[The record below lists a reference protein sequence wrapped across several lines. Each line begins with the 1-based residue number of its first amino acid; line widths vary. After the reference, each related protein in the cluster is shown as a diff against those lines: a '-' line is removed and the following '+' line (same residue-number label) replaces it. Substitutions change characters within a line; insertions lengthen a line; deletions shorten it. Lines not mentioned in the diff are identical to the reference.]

1 MKAILFVLACIF
13 HFMIMMICVTGDATH
28 AKISENIL
36 SNARFFPNIIVS
48 GNISVSDGIDSLT
61 LHSLN
66 PQPLL
71 LERTWPVRFFN
82 TLV

>member
-13 HFMIMMICVTGDATH
+13 HFMVMMICVTGDASRV
-28 AKISENIL
+28 KISENIL
-36 SNARFFPNIIVS
+36 SNARFLPNIIVS
-48 GNISVSDGIDSLT
+48 GNISVSDGIESLT

-66 PQPLL
+66 PRPLP
-71 LERTWPVRFFN
+71 LERTWPVSFFN